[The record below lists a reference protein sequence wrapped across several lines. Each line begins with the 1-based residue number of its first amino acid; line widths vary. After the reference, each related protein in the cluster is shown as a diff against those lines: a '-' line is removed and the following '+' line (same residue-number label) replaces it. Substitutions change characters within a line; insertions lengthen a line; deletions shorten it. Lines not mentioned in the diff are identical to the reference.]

1 MTNKVFLF
9 SPFFM
14 ARNLL
19 FLAFFCSFKV
29 FFSFLFVICSY
40 VDEISATN
48 NSKVSELDIYQ
59 VAQQSA
65 SEYVDLKDDK
75 RHCRAHNCAQELN
88 TFIRRYNEVENVDL
102 NHVSVYLWDLR
113 YEVVLRFKDWETRL
127 HCWRIRL
134 HGYNGVN
141 FIDLEFV
148 VRPFIIL
155 IVIIISSL
163 CCCALD
169 HKFCLVIFLVLINKW
184 NEFYYVNCDSW
195 TLFLHKTSIAL
206 FYRYFQLSKKNNKF
220 KNKEK
225 HKIEFVQFHISFFI
239 RSFSFRFSFLLH
251 SSPWNLNYNANSK
264 DDSRR
269 YNFSL
274 LVNSYHITHLYP
286 RIQVPLAQSG
296 WKLLCVLCWNS
307 TFCCWM
313 EIYIHSSVFLLFI
326 VCSPDSAFELIE
338 LYYALINLWITIFL
352 YDSIEANWQNCGMT
366 RRKRLKMDTNTE
378 ENDDGTKYDSII
390 MLI

>member
-1 MTNKVFLF
+1 
-9 SPFFM
+9 M

-29 FFSFLFVICSY
+29 YFPFIFVIRSY

-65 SEYVDLKDDK
+65 SEYVDLKNDK

-113 YEVVLRFKDWETRL
+113 YEVVLRFKDWEMRS

-134 HGYNGVN
+134 HGCNGVN

-169 HKFCLVIFLVLINKW
+169 HEFCLVTFLVLINKG
-184 NEFYYVNCDSW
+184 NEFYYFNYDSW
-195 TLFLHKTSIAL
+195 ALFLHKTSIAL
-206 FYRYFQLSKKNNKF
+206 FYRYF
-220 KNKEK
+220 
-225 HKIEFVQFHISFFI
+225 
-239 RSFSFRFSFLLH
+239 
-251 SSPWNLNYNANSK
+251 
-264 DDSRR
+264 
-269 YNFSL
+269 
-274 LVNSYHITHLYP
+274 
-286 RIQVPLAQSG
+286 
-296 WKLLCVLCWNS
+296 
-307 TFCCWM
+307 
-313 EIYIHSSVFLLFI
+313 
-326 VCSPDSAFELIE
+326 
-338 LYYALINLWITIFL
+338 
-352 YDSIEANWQNCGMT
+352 SIE
-366 RRKRLKMDTNTE
+366 
-378 ENDDGTKYDSII
+378 
-390 MLI
+390 